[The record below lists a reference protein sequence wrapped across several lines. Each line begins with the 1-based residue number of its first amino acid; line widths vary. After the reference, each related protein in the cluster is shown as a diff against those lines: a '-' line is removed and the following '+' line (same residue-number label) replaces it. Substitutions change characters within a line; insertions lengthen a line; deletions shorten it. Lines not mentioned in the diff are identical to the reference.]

1 MVVRN
6 HINELK
12 VWYLESHIQMYI
24 FSLVLHL
31 DGIHLTP
38 HRNFAH
44 LRIEHSTSSYEYILT
59 EFPRSGEELTQC
71 HSSITPISYTKSQFI
86 ASVVKQHHSIW
97 QPSLWGILLHCSLLI
112 LQNLHFVQ
120 NCLMYRSCSSIAQKS
135 DNFATT
141 IYFFTDF
148 FVDI

>member
-6 HINELK
+6 HINVLK
-12 VWYLESHIQMYI
+12 LWYLEAHIQMYI

-44 LRIEHSTSSYEYILT
+44 LRIEHGSYEYILT
-59 EFPRSGEELTQC
+59 ELPRGELTQC

-97 QPSLWGILLHCSLLI
+97 QPSLWNITTLFSSQSTKSSFCSKL
-112 LQNLHFVQ
+112 FDV
-120 NCLMYRSCSSIAQKS
+120 
-135 DNFATT
+135 
-141 IYFFTDF
+141 
-148 FVDI
+148 

>member
-1 MVVRN
+1 MLQKHIWQFSSTKNLALFMVVRN
-6 HINELK
+6 HINVLK

-44 LRIEHSTSSYEYILT
+44 LRIEHSSTSSYEYILT

-97 QPSLWGILLHCSLLI
+97 QPSLWNITTLFSSQSTKSSFCSKL
-112 LQNLHFVQ
+112 FDV
-120 NCLMYRSCSSIAQKS
+120 
-135 DNFATT
+135 
-141 IYFFTDF
+141 
-148 FVDI
+148 